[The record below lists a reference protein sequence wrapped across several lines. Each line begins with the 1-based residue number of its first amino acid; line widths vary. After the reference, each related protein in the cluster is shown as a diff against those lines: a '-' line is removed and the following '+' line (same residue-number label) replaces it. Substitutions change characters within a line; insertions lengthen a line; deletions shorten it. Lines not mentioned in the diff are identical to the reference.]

1 MKVKAKYHDKEIVLS
16 SFNLCHIEGHGDY
29 EIFPE
34 PKLTLDMQE
43 IAKRMEGHG
52 YKLQGMD
59 KRICMLKK
67 DHVEL
72 TVFPE
77 GRIIIEQLIPDSDEA
92 AFGIVRQIL
101 DLQA

>member
-1 MKVKAKYHDKEIVLS
+1 MKVKAKYQGKDIVLS

-34 PKLTLDMQE
+34 PRLVLDMKE

-52 YKLQGMD
+52 FAVQGMD

-72 TVFPE
+72 TIFPE
-77 GRIIIEQLIPDSDEA
+77 GRIIIEQLLPDSDEA
-92 AFGIVRQIL
+92 AFGLVRQIL
-101 DLQA
+101 DLPA